1 MLKKANRTVMN
12 MGLAALLV
20 PAALTFSTTSASAND
35 GGAAPAPVQ
44 EKVTPSAPQQH
55 APTTTNKKVI
65 VNVSA

>member
-44 EKVTPSAPQQH
+44 EKGNAKRTS
-55 APTTTNKKVI
+55 TTSNYYY
-65 VNVSA
+65 

>member
-44 EKVTPSAPQQH
+44 EKVTPSVPQQQ
-55 APTTTNKKVI
+55 ATTTNQKVI
-65 VNVSA
+65 VNV